1 VAQRSNRVD
10 PQGLEIKEKVVHINR
25 VAKVVKGG
33 RRFSFSA
40 LVVAGDH
47 NGMVGFG
54 LGKANEVPEAIR
66 KGVERAKKSLVR
78 VPLREGTIPHEV
90 LGHFGAGKVILKPAA
105 EGTGVIAAGGV
116 RAVVELA
123 GIRNVL
129 TKRLGS
135 SNPHNLVKATFE
147 ALTELRNPEDVAR
160 VRRVPRV
167 ATEAA
172 PEAAA
177 VTETSAAPAK

>member
-1 VAQRSNRVD
+1 VARNVNRVD

-123 GIRNVL
+123 GIRNIL

-135 SNPHNLVKATFE
+135 SNPHNLVKATLE
-147 ALTELRNPEDVAR
+147 ALSQLRSMEEIAK
-160 VRRVPRV
+160 VRGR
-167 ATEAA
+167 A
-172 PEAAA
+172 PEPQAAA
-177 VTETSAAPAK
+177 

>member
-1 VAQRSNRVD
+1 VAQRID
-10 PQGLEIKEKVVHINR
+10 PQGLDIKEKVVHINR

-40 LVVAGDH
+40 LVVAGDQ
-47 NGMVGFG
+47 NGLVGFG

-66 KGVERAKKSLVR
+66 KGVERAKKSLIR

-90 LGHFGAGKVILKPAA
+90 LGHFGAGKVVLRPAS

-123 GIRNVL
+123 GIRNIL

-135 SNPHNLVKATFE
+135 SNPHNLVKATLE
-147 ALTELRNPEDVAR
+147 ALGELRSREDVVKLRGVQAEEQA
-160 VRRVPRV
+160 PP
-167 ATEAA
+167 AA
-172 PEAAA
+172 
-177 VTETSAAPAK
+177 

>member
-1 VAQRSNRVD
+1 MAQRIEA
-10 PQGLEIKEKVVHINR
+10 QGLDIKEKVVHINR

-40 LVVAGDH
+40 LVVAGDQ
-47 NGMVGFG
+47 NGLVGFG

-66 KGVERAKKSLVR
+66 KGVERAKKSLIR
-78 VPLREGTIPHEV
+78 VPLRNGTIPHAV
-90 LGHFGAGKVILKPAA
+90 VGHFGAGKVILKPAS

-123 GIRNVL
+123 GIRNIL

-135 SNPHNLVKATFE
+135 SNPHNLVKATLE
-147 ALTELRNPEDVAR
+147 ALTELRSPEQVRKLRGVTTEPPVA
-160 VRRVPRV
+160 
-167 ATEAA
+167 A
-172 PEAAA
+172 
-177 VTETSAAPAK
+177 

>member
-1 VAQRSNRVD
+1 VRKPFRNGSIVAQRIET
-10 PQGLEIKEKVVHINR
+10 QGLDIKEKVVHINR

-40 LVVAGDH
+40 LVVAGDQ
-47 NGMVGFG
+47 NGLVGFG

-66 KGVERAKKSLVR
+66 KGVERAKKSLMR
-78 VPLREGTIPHEV
+78 VPLQAGTIPHEV
-90 LGHFGAGKVILKPAA
+90 LGRFGAGKVILKPAS

-123 GIRNVL
+123 GIRNIL

-135 SNPHNLVKATFE
+135 SNPHNLVKATLE
-147 ALTELRNPEDVAR
+147 ALAELRSPQDILRTREHGPKR
-160 VRRVPRV
+160 P
-167 ATEAA
+167 
-172 PEAAA
+172 AAA
-177 VTETSAAPAK
+177 

>member
-1 VAQRSNRVD
+1 MAQRID
-10 PQGLEIKEKVVHINR
+10 PQGMDIKEKVVHINR

-40 LVVAGDH
+40 LVVAGDQ
-47 NGMVGFG
+47 NGLVGYG

-66 KGVERAKKSLVR
+66 KGVERAKKSLIR
-78 VPLREGTIPHEV
+78 VPLRGGTIPHQV
-90 LGHFGAGKVILKPAA
+90 LGHFGAGKVVLRPAA

-135 SNPHNLVKATFE
+135 SNPHNLVRATLE
-147 ALTELRNPEDVAR
+147 ALLELRSREEVLRLRAVAEQ
-160 VRRVPRV
+160 PP
-167 ATEAA
+167 AA
-172 PEAAA
+172 
-177 VTETSAAPAK
+177 

>member
-1 VAQRSNRVD
+1 VAQRIET
-10 PQGLEIKEKVVHINR
+10 QGLDIKEKVVHINR

-40 LVVAGDH
+40 LVVAGDQ
-47 NGMVGFG
+47 NGLVGFG

-66 KGVERAKKSLVR
+66 KGVERAKKSLMR
-78 VPLREGTIPHEV
+78 VPLRNGTIPHEV
-90 LGHFGAGKVILKPAA
+90 LGRFGAGKVILKPAS

-123 GIRNVL
+123 GIRNIL

-135 SNPHNLVKATFE
+135 SNPHNLVKATLE
-147 ALTELRNPEDVAR
+147 ALAELRSPEQISRAR
-160 VRRVPRV
+160 EHGAQRP
-167 ATEAA
+167 
-172 PEAAA
+172 AAA
-177 VTETSAAPAK
+177 